1 MKGKA
6 CMVMETHAK
15 ESNADE
21 KMRRMEIGCGD
32 GKRV

>member
-6 CMVMETHAK
+6 CMVMETHAEK
-15 ESNADE
+15 RNAEE
-21 KMRRMEIGCGD
+21 KMSWMEIGCGD